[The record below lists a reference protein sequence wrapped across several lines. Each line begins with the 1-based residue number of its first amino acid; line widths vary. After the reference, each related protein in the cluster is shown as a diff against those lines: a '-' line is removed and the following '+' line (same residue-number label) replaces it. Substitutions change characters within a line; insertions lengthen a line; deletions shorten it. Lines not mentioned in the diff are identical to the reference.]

1 MNEKQSDKLSPES
14 TSQAS
19 GNARLSAPDTS
30 LAPEI
35 LESVSP
41 EIIREVN
48 QFTAIIGNFANA
60 GQPPFLK
67 KINEAHIDKLIQF
80 SENESLRTFQDVQST
95 KKYNLL
101 YVLIFCA
108 VFTFLIVYLGD
119 KNPELLKDLLKVLAG
134 FIGGFGSA
142 YGLKALKKQKED

>member
-1 MNEKQSDKLSPES
+1 MSENDKLTSGNEKPTEPN
-14 TSQAS
+14 AS
-19 GNARLSAPDTS
+19 LE
-30 LAPEI
+30 PEI
-35 LESVSP
+35 LERIPP
-41 EIIREVN
+41 EVRREVN
-48 QFTAIIGNFANA
+48 QFTAIMGSFANA

-80 SENESLRTFQDVQST
+80 SENESLREFQDAQTT

-108 VFTFLIVYLGD
+108 VFTFLVVYLGD
-119 KNPELLKDLLKVLAG
+119 KNPELLKDLLKVLVG